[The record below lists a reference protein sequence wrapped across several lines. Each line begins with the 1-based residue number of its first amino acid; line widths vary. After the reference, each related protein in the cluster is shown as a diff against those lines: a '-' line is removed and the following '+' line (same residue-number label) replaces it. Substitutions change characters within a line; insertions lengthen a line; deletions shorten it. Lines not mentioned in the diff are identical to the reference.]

1 MCWGFGISEIPY
13 FRNYPTW
20 IRITVGGNIEGCKFV
35 YEIKAMFNS
44 LTHVLIP
51 DQVQCLE
58 HVYNGKISFFN
69 HGIAKKTQENGCS
82 FCRQFS
88 RKASTRQETS
98 WSYYLGLADVRILI
112 LLDQRKF
119 FSSFSTKH
127 FLPFNENDYNFCYRI
142 KRRIKKVYEYS
153 LQKSPSFQAI
163 MKIIKYLLNLQKATT
178 LSIEIIFFFFLEWAL

>member
-1 MCWGFGISEIPY
+1 MELQ
-13 FRNYPTW
+13 
-20 IRITVGGNIEGCKFV
+20 K
-35 YEIKAMFNS
+35 NS
-44 LTHVLIP
+44 R
-51 DQVQCLE
+51 E
-58 HVYNGKISFFN
+58 W
-69 HGIAKKTQENGCS
+69 CS

-127 FLPFNENDYNFCYRI
+127 FLPCNENDYNFCYRI

-153 LQKSPSFQAI
+153 LKKRTIVSSNHEDHQILTQPPESHY
-163 MKIIKYLLNLQKATT
+163 IINWDNLLL
-178 LSIEIIFFFFLEWAL
+178 LPWMSSLENNENGMEELK